1 MELMELNNLMEML
14 DLVVWNNTNHGIGG
28 SDEATGIE
36 FIESKGG
43 IDGINVTG
51 IDGMERRKEC

>member
-1 MELMELNNLMEML
+1 MEML